1 MDLLDFVKGRISEL
15 TLLRDEYQ
23 GEGDYEMDDYCA
35 GAIDAYDI
43 VRMRLEDSHVE

>member
-1 MDLLDFVKGRISEL
+1 MTKTDLLAFVEGRIKEL

-23 GEGDYEMDDYCA
+23 AEADYEMDDYCA

-43 VRMRLEDSHVE
+43 VRHRLTD